1 MPYCRICGDEAGVEF
16 RPSARQSL
24 CKSCAQDTP
33 EKVSRS
39 EFEAAYWVDV
49 DGKPVAEETPAAIRR
64 EFYNDSVNV
73 NNVRVEQFP
82 DTVVARL
89 FGFRQFPLLRFAAE
103 EKKDV
108 DLKQLFNS

>member
-1 MPYCRICGDEAGVEF
+1 VRCGLDWATCCRRRSLPELKTTKPSSICRHASPDW
-16 RPSARQSL
+16 
-24 CKSCAQDTP
+24 KTP
-33 EKVSRS
+33 LP
-39 EFEAAYWVDV
+39 D
-49 DGKPVAEETPAAIRR
+49 RR

-89 FGFRQFPLLRFAAE
+89 FSFRQFPLLRFAAE

-108 DLKQLFNS
+108 DLKQLFSS